1 MQSAK
6 PNSKPAELLEETGKM
21 LDGISRFGPACE
33 SRALEALRQSL
44 THEMDQFVAETQKA
58 IAAWRE
64 PVRLLP
70 LQNPEAWVAIH
81 PQQAPRGQHQ
91 RRVMKLERTDAR
103 AHEEEAREEWK
114 KERKARIRFDSLL
127 KLVEGLKTA
136 ILSGHEDQNLSL
148 EASELVYM
156 RVGDALSGNNV

>member
-6 PNSKPAELLEETGKM
+6 PSSKPAELLEETRKI
-21 LDGISRFGPACE
+21 LEVISRFGPACE

-44 THEMDQFVAETQKA
+44 THEMDQFVVETQKN
-58 IAAWRE
+58 IVAWRE

-70 LQNPEAWVAIH
+70 LEDPEAWVAIH
-81 PQQAPRGQHQ
+81 PPHVQRGQYQ
-91 RRVMKLERTDAR
+91 RRVTKLERTDAR
-103 AHEEEAREEWK
+103 AYEEEAREEWK

-148 EASELVYM
+148 AASELVYM
-156 RVGDALSGNNV
+156 RIGDALSANNV

>member
-1 MQSAK
+1 
-6 PNSKPAELLEETGKM
+6 
-21 LDGISRFGPACE
+21 
-33 SRALEALRQSL
+33 
-44 THEMDQFVAETQKA
+44 
-58 IAAWRE
+58 
-64 PVRLLP
+64 
-70 LQNPEAWVAIH
+70 
-81 PQQAPRGQHQ
+81 
-91 RRVMKLERTDAR
+91 MKLERTDAR